1 MSAAVKGGLIRN
13 TLLYMPAQLL
23 GPLLQFA
30 TTIIWTHQLDPAGY
44 GVVTLV
50 VAAQEITGFVGLSW
64 WTLYVVRFSARHE
77 RQGGDAALRAM
88 DSRMVMFSALAQGL
102 CLTPILFSFQS
113 ADASLFLVSWCYLVL
128 RTCLMHYTE
137 WARAQNRIS
146 LYTAAQV
153 IGSASGALLSMAF
166 IHVLQG
172 GAVSGLAGLAVG
184 QAVALALVMRQLGI
198 TLSFG
203 AMSRD
208 LAGSAIRFGLP
219 LIVAA
224 IAAWLASN
232 GIRLLV
238 QWDEGDA
245 AVGLL
250 SVGWGLGQ
258 RLASVLAM
266 LCAAAAFPLA
276 VQRIEGGDRA
286 GAQGQIGLNAALM
299 FGIVAPAAIGLITLA
314 RPFVDLMIAEP
325 FRDAT
330 ITILPLAFIAMA
342 VKTIK
347 IHTIDQTSLL
357 LERTSVTMWLNVV
370 EAATTVTGCA
380 IGLAL
385 GGLHAAAIGTLAG
398 VVVGAVIAFGYG
410 YRRMDAHFPLGL
422 FAQIVLACAAMAFV
436 LAFVPAPSGAVQL
449 VATICAGAAS
459 YALALVA
466 VIPEVRR
473 ALLERIQRR

>member
-1 MSAAVKGGLIRN
+1 MSDAAKGGLIRN

-30 TTIIWTHQLDPAGY
+30 TTIIWTHQLDPVAY

-50 VAAQEITGFVGLSW
+50 VAAQEVTGFVGLTW

-77 RQGGDAALRAM
+77 RQGGDAGLRAM

-102 CLTPILFSFQS
+102 CLTPILFSFQPGDS
-113 ADASLFLVSWCYLVL
+113 SLFLVSWCYLVL

-146 LYTAAQV
+146 LYIAAQV
-153 IGSASGALLSMAF
+153 IGPASGALLSMAF

-184 QAVALALVMRQLGI
+184 QAVALALVMRQLGVRLGI
-198 TLSFG
+198 G
-203 AMSRD
+203 AVSRE
-208 LAGSAIRFGLP
+208 LAGAAMRFGWP

-286 GAQGQIGLNAALM
+286 GAQVQIGLNAALM
-299 FGIVAPAAIGLITLA
+299 VGILAPAAIGLLILA
-314 RPFVDLMIAEP
+314 RPFGDILIAEP

-330 ITILPLAFIAMA
+330 IKILPLAFMAMA

-357 LERTSVTMWLNVV
+357 LERTSVTMWLNLV
-370 EAATTVTGCA
+370 EAATTLAGSA
-380 IGLAL
+380 AGLFF
-385 GGLHAAAIGTLAG
+385 GGLQEAAIGTLAG
-398 VVVGAVIAFGYG
+398 VCAGAVIAFGYG
-410 YRRMDAHFPLGL
+410 YRRMDVRFPLGL
-422 FAQIVLACAAMAFV
+422 FARIAMACAAMALV
-436 LAFVPAPSGAVQL
+436 LVPVPAPSGVAQL
-449 VATICAGAAS
+449 VITICAGAAS
-459 YALALVA
+459 YALALTA
-466 VIPEVRR
+466 VIPEIRR
-473 ALLERIQRR
+473 VVLERILRR